1 MHFLIDEDVPRSAA
15 EFLTERGHEIAYALD
30 VVLQGSADELLA
42 RWAHE
47 HLAII
52 VTCNYRHFDALLGR
66 QAFARAGLL
75 GIPQLDARSRLE
87 RCIQLIESEY
97 EQGRVWIEV
106 RHHTVFITH
115 PTLQQQEGD

>member
-1 MHFLIDEDVPRSAA
+1 MLFLIDEDAPRSAA
-15 EFLTERGHEIAYALD
+15 ELLTERGHDIVYAVD

-47 HLAII
+47 HRAII

-66 QAFARAGLL
+66 PAFAQAGLL

-87 RCIQLIESEY
+87 RCLRLIEFEY

-106 RHHTVFITH
+106 RPHTVFIRH
-115 PTLQQQEGD
+115 PAQQQDD